1 VTASLRFVL
10 RGLIERG
17 HRSRSALVVL
27 ALGLGL
33 ASFGALLTAF
43 AILEREVAR
52 GYAATRPAAATLWT
66 DAVDE
71 ELLASVA
78 AVDGVAVADARRVLQ
93 GRIKTG
99 PLQWRT
105 LQLVV
110 PRSFE
115 QLELSRF
122 APSDGAWP
130 PALGEV
136 LLERD
141 ARSVAKARIGDTVVV
156 QIGADATAEH
166 RLRVSG
172 TVHDPG
178 QAQARMENLVYGYVT
193 RETMEAL
200 GIATA
205 ADRLLIAPV
214 AGAPVSEVVSRVQAL
229 LSERGRPLRRT
240 ELSKGH
246 PHAELMQLLMRIQ
259 AGFGGSLLVVAGLF
273 AVLLFSAGMARQ
285 VRQVGV
291 LRAIGARR
299 ARIAGLFL
307 AQALLLGLVACALAW
322 PIALIAGRLFAG
334 YLAVYLNFDL
344 LDLSVPSW
352 VLLLQIGA
360 GIALP
365 LLAAAWPVWSG
376 SAVPLREAL
385 AEHGGGRAAF
395 GRSAFERWI
404 ARGSGG
410 GALRPLL
417 YSLRNALRRR
427 GRSAIVLATLALGGV
442 GFSIALDLRASMI
455 ATLDRLFA
463 TRRYDLSL
471 VLGSMQ
477 PLANVE
483 RAAAATPGIV
493 AVEGWVTTQATRS
506 TDDLGT
512 EGRPAAKETSA
523 KHAGMPGLH
532 GLHGSAGSAGE
543 SFTVLA
549 PPPATQLFA
558 PQLVAGRFL
567 ASEEVDALVINE
579 ALAARCGNPSVG
591 DTLVLQ
597 MGPERKDWPIV
608 GIVRE
613 PFSPALGYVPRAY
626 FERAGHAG
634 MINTV
639 RLDLADDEEAASN
652 ALLAELERNL
662 AQQEVRVLARQRTG
676 DGRFAFDQH
685 FVMLY
690 DALLAI
696 AGLVLLFGGASLA
709 SALALALRE
718 RRRELGILRAIGA
731 TPRMLARLVVSEA
744 CGLAAIAWI
753 LAVLLAW
760 LLSELACG
768 AFVNALF
775 QTRLEFTAEPL
786 APALLLGVSLVIAAG
801 AGALPAWRARRMSVR
816 EALARE

>member
-1 VTASLRFVL
+1 MTASLRFVL
-10 RGLIERG
+10 RGLFERG
-17 HRSRSALVVL
+17 QRARSTLIVV

-33 ASFGALLTAF
+33 ASFGALLGAF

-52 GYAATRPAAATLWT
+52 GYAGTHPAAATLWT
-66 DAVDE
+66 DVVDE

-78 AVDGVAVADARRVLQ
+78 AVEGVAVVDARRVLQ
-93 GRIKTG
+93 GRLKTG

-115 QLELSRF
+115 QLALSRF
-122 APSDGAWP
+122 APGEGSWP

-141 ARSVAKARIGDTVVV
+141 ARSVAKARIGDTVIV
-156 QIGADATAEH
+156 QIGAENAVDH
-166 RLRVSG
+166 RLRIGG

-178 QAQARMENLVYGYVT
+178 QAQARMENVVYGYVT

-200 GIATA
+200 PVAAA
-205 ADRLLIAPV
+205 ADRLLLAPV
-214 AGAPVSEVVSRVQAL
+214 EGAPIAAVVARVQAL

-240 ELSKGH
+240 EISKGH

-259 AGFGGSLLVVAGLF
+259 AGFGVALLIVATLF

-299 ARIAGLFL
+299 AQIAGLFL
-307 AQALLLGLVACALAW
+307 AQALLLGLVACACAW
-322 PIALIAGRLFAG
+322 PIALVAGRFFAG
-334 YLAVYLNFDL
+334 YLSIFLNFDL
-344 LDLSVPSW
+344 LDRSVPAW
-352 VLLLQIGA
+352 VLLLQLGA

-442 GFSIALDLRASMI
+442 GCAFALDLRASMI
-455 ATLDRLFA
+455 ATLDRLFVA
-463 TRRYDLSL
+463 RRYDLSL

-477 PLANVE
+477 PLANIE
-483 RAAAATPGIV
+483 RAAAATPGIA
-493 AVEGWVTTQATRS
+493 AVEGWVTTQATLP
-506 TDDLGT
+506 TDEASADDGV
-512 EGRPAAKETSA
+512 AVKESSA
-523 KHAGMPGLH
+523 KRVGFPGM
-532 GLHGSAGSAGE
+532 HGSHASAASAGE
-543 SFTVLA
+543 SFTMLA
-549 PPPATQLFA
+549 PPPGTQLFA
-558 PQLVAGRFL
+558 PEIVSGRFL
-567 ASEEVDALVINE
+567 AREDVDALVLNE
-579 ALAARCGNPSVG
+579 ALAARCGSPSVG
-591 DTLVLQ
+591 DTLRLQ
-597 MGPERKDWPIV
+597 MGPQRKDWSIV

-613 PFSPALGYVPRAY
+613 PFSPPMGYVPRAF

-639 RLDLADDEEAASN
+639 RLDLVDAEEGASN
-652 ALLAELERNL
+652 ALLAALEANL
-662 AQQEVRVLARQRTG
+662 AQEQVRVLSRQRTG
-676 DGRFAFDQH
+676 DARFSFDQH
-685 FVMLY
+685 FVMIY

-696 AGLVLLFGGASLA
+696 AGLVLLFGGACLA
-709 SALALALRE
+709 SSLALALRE

-731 TPRMLARLVVSEA
+731 SPRLLARLVVAEA
-744 CGLAAIAWI
+744 CGLAALAWI
-753 LAVLLAW
+753 FAVLLAW
-760 LLSELACG
+760 PLSELVCG

-775 QTRLEFTAEPL
+775 RTQLAYTAEPL
-786 APALLLGVSLVIAAG
+786 SPVLLLVVSLVIAVG

-816 EALARE
+816 EALAGE